1 MEKKILLAVDETDAS
16 RRAVSFVEEMFDEQT
31 VSLTAVNVA
40 RTPVE
45 WMPAT
50 PYGTVTAWPYAPGT
64 ETTGIDSAFAR
75 QEAVSQEV
83 AGRQV
88 PPGTT
93 IEVAFGDA
101 AEAIVMAADDIG
113 ADLIVVGS
121 HEKGFLERLFRG
133 SVSEEVVRKAPRP
146 VLVVP

>member
-16 RRAVSFVEEMFDEQT
+16 RRAVSFVEEMFDDEM

-50 PYGTVTAWPYAPGT
+50 PYGTVTAWPHDPGT